1 MNKYVKYKANGVCCQ
16 MISYDIEGDVVR
28 NIIFHGGCPG
38 GLNALAKSLNGRKI
52 QEVIDLMKNI
62 KCGNRDSS
70 CPSELAISLE
80 NEINAINSLPKE
92 DEVPFREKLLNLLCD
107 FLNRTNLDLTKYKLI
122 IKVRS
127 DIYEEWQEDVLN
139 LIESERDIYWYRLKD
154 YEIEASDEIKDEVIF
169 VTEKII

>member
-1 MNKYVKYKANGVCCQ
+1 MNKYVKYRTNGICCQ
-16 MISYDIEGDVVR
+16 MISYDIEGDIVR

-70 CPSELAISLE
+70 CPNELAKSLQDE
-80 NEINAINSLPKE
+80 LNAINSSPE
-92 DEVPFREKLLNLLCD
+92 EEQVPFREELLNLLYD
-107 FLNRTNLDLTKYKLI
+107 FLNRTNLDLSKYKLI

-127 DIYEEWQEDVLN
+127 DVYEEWQEDISN

-154 YEIEASDEIKDEVIF
+154 YTIEASDDIKDKVIF